1 MSFIPV
7 IRGVR
12 EYHACI
18 FKYFIINGK
27 SKNTRVY
34 CWLLNPHGKTPCL
47 LLENWDTGCV
57 KFLQL
62 TMFSEMRIV
71 FHSMQSLM
79 TGLLSFKFIYLRFIY
94 SVLCTY
100 FCSFLLWCN
109 ISFCRFTTIIYSN
122 VNGLLSGFQFGAIL
136 IMLLWTHLYV
146 PTAHVYTYCFYS
158 GVALLD
164 HKWGV
169 CFVLLNA
176 AKQFSKNDLTILSHK

>member
-1 MSFIPV
+1 MLFTQYLIFTMKDKSFFGCHLYLV

-47 LLENWDTGCV
+47 LLENWDIGCV

-62 TMFSEMRIV
+62 TMFSEMRVV

-100 FCSFLLWCN
+100 FCSFLLRCN
-109 ISFCRFTTIIYSN
+109 ISFCRYTTIY
-122 VNGLLSGFQFGAIL
+122 LFQCQ
-136 IMLLWTHLYV
+136 WT
-146 PTAHVYTYCFYS
+146 T
-158 GVALLD
+158 
-164 HKWGV
+164 
-169 CFVLLNA
+169 
-176 AKQFSKNDLTILSHK
+176 